1 MAVGCRS
8 RVSDTVNAEIIPTGR
23 MPADTVGTG
32 IGIVDAVATG
42 TGVDV
47 GIDVAVPVG
56 IEVGEGIG
64 VAVGRDVA
72 VAVGTGVAVG
82 GGGTRVAVAGTEVAV
97 GGASSGTVDVGAI
110 DGALVAVSLLEL
122 GVQPNRTMSA
132 TVATAATHHGPCAKN
147 FLMTIR
153 ITATETT

>member
-1 MAVGCRS
+1 M
-8 RVSDTVNAEIIPTGR
+8 NAEIIPAGR

-32 IGIVDAVATG
+32 IGTVDAVAAGTGMDVG

-132 TVATAATHHGPCAKN
+132 TVATAATRHGPCAKN
-147 FLMTIR
+147 FLMTIW

>member
-1 MAVGCRS
+1 VAVGCRS
-8 RVSDTVNAEIIPTGR
+8 RVSDTVNAEIIPMGR

-32 IGIVDAVATG
+32 IGIVDVVAVG

-47 GIDVAVPVG
+47 EIDVAVIVG

-64 VAVGRDVA
+64 VAVGRGVA
-72 VAVGTGVAVG
+72 VAVGTDVAVD

-97 GGASSGTVDVGAI
+97 AGVSSGPVDVGAT
-110 DGALVAVSLLEL
+110 DGVLVVVSLLEL
-122 GVQPNRTMSA
+122 GVQPNRTMSPSIA
-132 TVATAATHHGPCAKN
+132 TVATRHGPCAKN
-147 FLMTIR
+147 FLMIIW